1 MAVPSTATK
10 DLDLREKDGPG
21 ACLAENRAGK
31 RPKERIGVTYGARP
45 RLNYSAPLCYAL
57 QDGFGPRG
65 STFSGTPAV
74 GCRLLQSR
82 FCGVGQG
89 WLRST
94 AKLF

>member
-57 QDGFGPRG
+57 QDGFGPTA
-65 STFSGTPAV
+65 STFSGNS
-74 GCRLLQSR
+74 CSRLHTLQSSFPGR
-82 FCGVGQG
+82 
-89 WLRST
+89 
-94 AKLF
+94 A